1 MILQHHEAY
10 ISHFIFIFFLI
21 RWFLTTFT
29 PSGNMTLIFFLE
41 HEDFFHWDFF
51 SLIFPSLIYF
61 MMNFLVM
68 RSKSSFLLSSILFM
82 IYCWSVECHATLFF
96 LTSTSWW
103 LFILISWV
111 ISDLMSSSSGNL
123 VKGIK
128 PNSQPVRNKK
138 NRENTHQRKTIT
150 RTRQYLRGLTIC
162 LRPRSCRDITIIRE
176 EYRVQHAA
184 TIFSLYI

>member
-10 ISHFIFIFFLI
+10 ISNFIFIFFLI

-29 PSGNMTLIFFLE
+29 PSGNDFYILLE

-82 IYCWSVECHATLFF
+82 IYCWSVECHATFF

-128 PNSQPVRNKK
+128 SNSQLVRNKK

-150 RTRQYLRGLTIC
+150 CTRQYLCGSTIC
-162 LRPRSCRDITIIRE
+162 LRPWSCRDIIIIRE
-176 EYRVQHAA
+176 EYRV
-184 TIFSLYI
+184 

>member
-1 MILQHHEAY
+1 MIPHHFYSKWQYDFNILFGTWGLLSLRFFFLDLSKLDILYDEFFGDE
-10 ISHFIFIFFLI
+10 IKVFIFTFLN
-21 RWFLTTFT
+21 
-29 PSGNMTLIFFLE
+29 P
-41 HEDFFHWDFF
+41 FHD
-51 SLIFPSLIYF
+51 I
-61 MMNFLVM
+61 
-68 RSKSSFLLSSILFM
+68 LLK
-82 IYCWSVECHATLFF
+82 CWMSCHFFF

>member
-29 PSGNMTLIFFLE
+29 PSGNDFNILFGTWGLLSLRFFFLDLSKLDILYDE
-41 HEDFFHWDFF
+41 FFGDEIKVF
-51 SLIFPSLIYF
+51 IFT
-61 MMNFLVM
+61 FLNP
-68 RSKSSFLLSSILFM
+68 FHDILFK
-82 IYCWSVECHATLFF
+82 CWMSCHFFFF

-111 ISDLMSSSSGNL
+111 ISDLMSSSSANL

-128 PNSQPVRNKK
+128 SNSQLVRNKK
-138 NRENTHQRKTIT
+138 NRENTH
-150 RTRQYLRGLTIC
+150 
-162 LRPRSCRDITIIRE
+162 
-176 EYRVQHAA
+176 
-184 TIFSLYI
+184 